1 MFLFYVEI
9 QPWTWHGQP
18 WCGPENL
25 PLEHSISYR
34 LENGGDWVEVDKL
47 NEEDKSDILILT
59 ETFCSAKVPNGFYST
74 PGFHIYCT
82 DRIGRC
88 GGMILAFVNSS
99 LQVKRREDHE
109 ETDLE

>member
-1 MFLFYVEI
+1 MGLKICHWNI
-9 QPWTWHGQP
+9 QYLTDWKMQET
-18 WCGPENL
+18 
-25 PLEHSISYR
+25 R
-34 LENGGDWVEVDKL
+34 LRL
-47 NEEDKSDILILT
+47 RNEEDKSAILILT
-59 ETFCSAKVPNGFYST
+59 ETFCSAKVPNAFYST
-74 PGFHIYCT
+74 PGFQTYCT